1 LDETDARKLRAELE
15 ALWSTCNRGGDVLTV
30 VSSEYLEVIAVK
42 A

>member
-1 LDETDARKLRAELE
+1 MKRTRENCATNWKHCGPRTIAEE
-15 ALWSTCNRGGDVLTV
+15 NELTV